1 MSTRRHLLTLSA
13 LVALIGYAPGLYLLD
28 PGTIPTHGGVM
39 GTIASVLNL
48 LFNIPLLI
56 GLESFAFWHEL
67 VPYVLPAVLGVA
79 TLGALFI
86 LYAPLI
92 RTDPVA

>member
-1 MSTRRHLLTLSA
+1 MSARRPLPLISV
-13 LVALIGYAPGLYLLD
+13 LVALIGYAPGLYLID
-28 PGTIPTHGGVM
+28 PGTIPTHGGFM

-56 GLESFAFWHEL
+56 GLESFAFWHDL
-67 VPYVLPAVLGVA
+67 VPYVLPAVLALA
-79 TLGALFI
+79 TIGSLLI
-86 LYAPLI
+86 YAPMV